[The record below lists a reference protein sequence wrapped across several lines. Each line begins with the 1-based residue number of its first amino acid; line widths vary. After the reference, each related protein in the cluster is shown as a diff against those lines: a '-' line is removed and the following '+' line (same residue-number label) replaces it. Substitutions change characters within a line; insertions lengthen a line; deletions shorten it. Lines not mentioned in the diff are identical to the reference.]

1 MRIYPVV
8 QKSRWRRIRH
18 GATRGQI
25 AARRLRVALAD
36 RSGFRYTGVT
46 QAGNPASEEPQ
57 VPMPKHPMHDDVE
70 SVLFT
75 PEQIQ
80 QRVKALAEEI
90 ARDYAGRDPHLIT
103 IVKGSI
109 PFLADLIRAMDCPL
123 SLDVIGVASYDGH
136 QSSGEVRLTKD
147 LDDPIE
153 GRHVLIVED
162 IIDTGLTLSYVMR
175 ILRQRAP
182 ASVKVVT
189 FLDKPS
195 KRRAVIAA
203 DYVGFTIPDAFV
215 VGYGLDWNQRY
226 RNLPYVGVLKREIC
240 A

>member
-1 MRIYPVV
+1 M
-8 QKSRWRRIRH
+8 
-18 GATRGQI
+18 
-25 AARRLRVALAD
+25 
-36 RSGFRYTGVT
+36 
-46 QAGNPASEEPQ
+46 PQ
-57 VPMPKHPMHDDVE
+57 HPMHDDVE

-75 PEQIQ
+75 REQIQ
-80 QRVKALAEEI
+80 QRVKALGEEI
-90 ARDYAGRDPHLIT
+90 ARDYSGRDPHLIT

-109 PFLADLIRAMDCPL
+109 PFIADLIRAMDCPL
-123 SLDVIGVASYDGH
+123 SLDVIGVASYSGH
-136 QSSGEVRLTKD
+136 QSSGEARLTKD

-153 GRHVLIVED
+153 GRHVLVVED

-195 KRRAVIAA
+195 KRGAVIEA

-240 A
+240 K